1 MADAKKCDRC
11 GGFFEQPVTPDLKL
25 SRYVH
30 GYGTF
35 SIDLCPVCRTGLEM
49 FLDNQPVVPSM
60 EYLQKVR
67 ENDETASAVR

>member
-1 MADAKKCDRC
+1 MASAKKCDRC
-11 GGFFEQPVTPDLKL
+11 GQFYEEPITPDLKL

-30 GYGTF
+30 RYGIF
-35 SIDLCPVCRTGLEM
+35 SIDLCPACRTGLEM

-67 ENDETASAVR
+67 DNDEAASAV